1 MADLFPDIAVGEV
14 LVEGLTLPFVAEAA
28 ITKGQVVK
36 VTVAAASGT
45 LARVNVAGAGEIG
58 IGVALKSVTA
68 GEEVPVCVAGVVKV
82 GAIAG
87 AIAVGSRVKTAAGGK
102 ITVAADTDIVGILGI
117 ALQTF
122 AAATADDGL
131 IYLCP
136 I

>member
-28 ITKGQVVK
+28 ITKGQ
-36 VTVAAASGT
+36 
-45 LARVNVAGAGEIG
+45 
-58 IGVALKSVTA
+58 
-68 GEEVPVCVAGVVKV
+68 VVKV